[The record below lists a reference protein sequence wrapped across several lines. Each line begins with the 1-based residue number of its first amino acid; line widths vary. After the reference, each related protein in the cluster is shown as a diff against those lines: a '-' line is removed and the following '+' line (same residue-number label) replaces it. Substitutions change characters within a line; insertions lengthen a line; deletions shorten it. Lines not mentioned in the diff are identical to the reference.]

1 MRGRLLKWA
10 DGFMSMGRRAYSQT
24 AELTTKTK
32 KNKNKKQIRFDAYI
46 ESFLDNQIDGE
57 ALENLE
63 LESLKEL
70 GLRLVGERVKFL
82 AAVKKLFK
90 PPGPTAPP
98 PQISVSAVP
107 REDGYNSDAGDSIG
121 GGQRMF
127 ASVSSF
133 EKKKFFFFL
142 ILSLEDE
149 AHLSVATGAAG
160 GGGKS
165 STLKKIRES
174 FRKSVDP
181 GKQAELQRALT
192 ILQTNRQTS
201 SPTNSTKKKSR
212 FGSFRDSSS
221 NNSNAVVVSHVRQS
235 SNTSISSN
243 TSAGSPIIGDNTSG
257 MTKSTSSTNIRSQL
271 QGPQVSMSFFPFFFS
286 VLKA

>member
-1 MRGRLLKWA
+1 MPTLSRFWTTRLMARPWRTSNWNHSRSLVFVLSVNVLNFWPPSKSSSSHQA
-10 DGFMSMGRRAYSQT
+10 QQRRRHRSACQLCLEKT
-24 AELTTKTK
+24 ATTRT
-32 KNKNKKQIRFDAYI
+32 QETRS
-46 ESFLDNQIDGE
+46 EEG
-57 ALENLE
+57 
-63 LESLKEL
+63 
-70 GLRLVGERVKFL
+70 
-82 AAVKKLFK
+82 
-90 PPGPTAPP
+90 
-98 PQISVSAVP
+98 SVCLLQCLLS
-107 REDGYNSDAGDSIG
+107 
-121 GGQRMF
+121 
-127 ASVSSF
+127 
-133 EKKKFFFFL
+133 KKKIFFFFL